1 MATTTTPSTSA
12 DRTAQRTT
20 GGRFRNVALWVLQVL
35 AALWFLMAAL
45 GKVTGEVHSV
55 VTFDAIGFGD
65 WFRYLIAVLEVA
77 GAVALF
83 VPRLVGVAALA
94 FVGLLVGAVLI
105 QAFVVGSGV
114 VMPVPLLV
122 VAALIAWGRWSSTR
136 QLWAL
141 VTRR

>member
-1 MATTTTPSTSA
+1 MATTTPSTST

-20 GGRFRNVALWVLQVL
+20 GGRFKNVGLWVLQVL
-35 AALWFLMAAL
+35 AALWFLLAAL

-55 VTFDAIGFGD
+55 ATFDAIGFGD
-65 WFRYLIAVLEVA
+65 WFRYLIAVLEIA

-114 VMPVPLLV
+114 VMPVPLLAV
-122 VAALIAWGRWSSTR
+122 SALIAWGRWSSTR